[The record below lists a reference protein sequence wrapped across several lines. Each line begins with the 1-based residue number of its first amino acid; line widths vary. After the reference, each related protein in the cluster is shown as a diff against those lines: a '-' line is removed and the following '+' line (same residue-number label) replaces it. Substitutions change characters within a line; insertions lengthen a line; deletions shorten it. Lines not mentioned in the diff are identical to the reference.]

1 MTRFHGI
8 RLFAPLITFFLLLTA
23 CAGPLATDAFLEPE
37 ASDTFTETAYGK
49 DHPHTNAQQ
58 MYIDVNN
65 PHEGSLWSTQSRYGS
80 LFGDTK
86 ARNINDILTVNI
98 VETTDVSR
106 DASTKL
112 SSKGTTKSGITKF
125 LGSPLTFGLDN
136 LWGKKTKATT
146 AAERVERP
154 FSPELASE
162 SENSY
167 NGSGSTERK
176 DRFLATLSARV
187 INVYPNGNMLIKG
200 NREITVNREKQ
211 HINLIGL
218 VRPEDVSADNVVLS
232 SAIADAKI
240 SITGKGVIA
249 EKQSPGYGSRLYE
262 WLWPFK

>member
-1 MTRFHGI
+1 MINDHRS
-8 RLFAPLITFFLLLTA
+8 RMYFLVAAMLLCLS
-23 CAGPLATDAFLEPE
+23 CAGPLATDAFLKPDSSSDIDY
-37 ASDTFTETAYGK
+37 ASYGIQNPQF
-49 DHPHTNAQQ
+49 DDEL

-112 SSKGTTKSGITKF
+112 SSKGTTNSGITKF

-136 LWGKKTKATT
+136 LWGKKTGAAT
-146 AAERVERP
+146 AAERVDRP

-162 SENSY
+162 SENSF

-176 DRFLATLSARV
+176 DKFLATLSARV

-211 HINLIGL
+211 HITLVGM
-218 VRPEDVSADNVVLS
+218 VRPEDVSADNIVLS

-240 SITGKGVIA
+240 SITGKGVIS